1 METNK
6 SESTK
11 SHYDDYGPIDALTDA
26 LLRKAMYESTE
37 ALDEIFTYSYTLRK
51 AGLDYGMI
59 NAIINAILVGCP
71 SISLDTKD
79 GRTEDGKLSESQL
92 NTINILKENGFEVRE
107 LPDKSMVMI
116 NTHFNDLKNDIDNY
130 LKAKDTNKDG
140 NK

>member
-92 NTINILKENGFEVRE
+92 NTINILKENGFEISE
-107 LPDKSMVMI
+107 LGDKNTLAI
-116 NTHFNDLKNDIDNY
+116 NTYFKNLQDNANNCLKSKEI
-130 LKAKDTNKDG
+130 
-140 NK
+140 